1 MLSEA
6 DGRRDLTLLA
16 TGSEAAVAMEAAKR
30 LRAEGKRVAVVS
42 MPSWDLFESQPAEH
56 RAEVLGSAPRIAV
69 EAGARFGWNRWIGEG
84 GAFIGMNGFG
94 ASAPA
99 SDLYKHFGITS
110 EAIVAKA
117 MELIG

>member
-1 MLSEA
+1 M
-6 DGRRDLTLLA
+6 TLLA
-16 TGSEAAVAMEAAKR
+16 TGSEAALAAEAAKT
-30 LRAEGKRVAVVS
+30 LRVEGKRVAVVS
-42 MPSWDLFESQPAEH
+42 MPSWDLFELQPAEY
-56 RAEVLGSAPRIAV
+56 RAKVLGSAPRIAI
-69 EAGARFGWNRWIGEG
+69 EAGARLGWDRWIGEG